1 MKANAGKQFRSP
13 VPGVFTPRSFG
24 WNISHRRNVSPLR
37 HFGSDAGPQTCGL
50 RPGWYGRLQLHG
62 PGVHGLPH
70 AAIPAGPTCRR
81 LGSLGYANRPRL
93 GWSPRFQPSAHPKC
107 LPAYAVTPQEEG
119 SGGSATAWN
128 GT

>member
-1 MKANAGKQFRSP
+1 MQVNASKLFRSP
-13 VPGVFTPRSFG
+13 VPGVFTPRSSG
-24 WNISHRRNVSPLR
+24 WNIDHRRNVFPPGTLDPTPVLESAD
-37 HFGSDAGPQTCGL
+37 S

-62 PGVHGLPH
+62 PWVHGLPH

-128 GT
+128 GI